1 MLARRWR
8 GASAV
13 AAGTMCVLTG
23 LAGAASGD
31 LDPTFGDRGLVVLS
45 PAVDSYALAAALQ
58 ADGKLVLAGVAD
70 DVLPPPPPPS
80 LPRPPNRDFLSIRLT
95 RDGRLDHTYGS
106 GGVVR
111 TPISP
116 GFAADGARAVAV
128 GPDRRIVVAGFT
140 EAGVGLDFA
149 FARFTAAGDL
159 DRSFSGDGIQTV
171 DVGEIDGA
179 TGVAV
184 QPDGKIV
191 AAGQGGS
198 GFTLV
203 RLQRNGQLDRSFGN
217 RGVVDTSLGDPRV
230 RDDASAVVLRSGKF
244 VVAGTADL
252 SNVNRNDFAATRY
265 LANGRLDRSFG
276 TGGKVVLR
284 GSSQER
290 AWALALAPEGKFVV
304 AGNDGTGK
312 FRLVR
317 LHWNGKLD
325 RSFGAGGVAST
336 SFGRVWAMP
345 RALALQRDGRIVV
358 GGLALGPSSQGTDD
372 AFAFARYNANGTADP
387 TFGAGG
393 TATYDALGGRVWGAG
408 AVIQPSAISGRAG
421 RFVLAGQAHDR
432 ATDHVIALGLDLG
445 ALTRLPL
452 PGCRVPRVVGLRLAA
467 AKPRIRRANC
477 SVARVRRV
485 PSGRP
490 RGRVLR
496 QRPSPGTE
504 LPRGTPVHL
513 VVSRGPG

>member
-1 MLARRWR
+1 MLASRWR

-13 AAGTMCVLTG
+13 AAGTMCLLTG

-31 LDPTFGDRGLVVLS
+31 LDPTFGDRGVIVLS

-80 LPRPPNRDFLSIRLT
+80 SPRPPNRDFLSIRLT

-140 EAGVGLDFA
+140 DAVGGLDFA
-149 FARFTAAGDL
+149 FARYTAGGDL
-159 DRSFSGDGIQTV
+159 DRSFSGDGVQTV

-184 QPDGKIV
+184 QRDGKIV

-217 RGVVDTSLGDPRV
+217 RGVVDTRLGNPGIQ
-230 RDDASAVVLRSGKF
+230 DDVSAVALRSGKI
-244 VVAGTADL
+244 VAAGTADF
-252 SNVNRNDFAATRY
+252 SNPSRNAFAAARY

-284 GSSQER
+284 GSSHGR
-290 AWALALAPEGKFVV
+290 AWALALAPEGKLVV
-304 AGNDGTGK
+304 AGSDGTGK

-317 LHWNGKLD
+317 LQPKGKLD

-336 SFGRVWAMP
+336 SFGRVSAMP

-358 GGLALGPSSQGTDD
+358 GGLALGPNVEGTDD
-372 AFAFARYNANGTADP
+372 QFAFARYNADGTADP

-393 TATYDALGGRVWGAG
+393 KVTYDALGGRIWGAG
-408 AVIQPSAISGRAG
+408 GVIQPSADSGRAG

-445 ALTRLPL
+445 TLAARPL
-452 PGCRVPRVVGLRLAA
+452 PGCLVPRVVRMRLPPARA
-467 AKPRIRRANC
+467 RIRRANC
-477 SVARVRRV
+477 SVGRIRRV
-485 PSGRP
+485 SSALA

-496 QRPSPGTE
+496 QRPAPGTRF
-504 LPRGTPVHL
+504 PRGTPVHL